1 MTNINCISDCIYQKD
16 GKCTLSNI
24 SDIKNIQKN
33 FSIDYLFLSENNST
47 DCVYYIKNK
56 NAVKS
61 ADK

>member
-33 FSIDYLFLSENNST
+33 FSIDSLFLSENKST

-56 NAVKS
+56 NAEKP
-61 ADK
+61 AYK